1 MPSSVSAYEMNLLI
15 QNRKSFSSIQNLDL
29 QTQFFRPKRA
39 KLQHSVI
46 LSGQMTHQQL
56 TPYWLPLSAQ
66 QKDHKAYPKTFVMT
80 SALVHTG
87 HKVSKIWAPLSLKF
101 LTYEIRVVIPNSK
114 GHCKDKISN
123 TSESADT

>member
-1 MPSSVSAYEMNLLI
+1 MSWDIMGRRGERKIQVMLSKMPSSVSAYEMNLLI

-56 TPYWLPLSAQ
+56 TPY
-66 QKDHKAYPKTFVMT
+66 
-80 SALVHTG
+80 
-87 HKVSKIWAPLSLKF
+87 
-101 LTYEIRVVIPNSK
+101 
-114 GHCKDKISN
+114 
-123 TSESADT
+123 

>member
-1 MPSSVSAYEMNLLI
+1 MGRRGERKIQVMLSKMPSSVSAYEMNLLI

-56 TPYWLPLSAQ
+56 TPY
-66 QKDHKAYPKTFVMT
+66 
-80 SALVHTG
+80 
-87 HKVSKIWAPLSLKF
+87 
-101 LTYEIRVVIPNSK
+101 
-114 GHCKDKISN
+114 
-123 TSESADT
+123 